1 MGKEKMRLEFGREEG
16 HSFLPRRGKE
26 VLKNEEGINSS
37 LPLGKLAYSDL
48 LLEVYRLV
56 SVRRC
61 RYLNQTLQWREYSYR
76 MNKLTTL

>member
-1 MGKEKMRLEFGREEG
+1 MGKEKTGLEFGEKRGTHSCQEG
-16 HSFLPRRGKE
+16 GKE
-26 VLKNEEGINSS
+26 VLKKINSS

-48 LLEVYRLV
+48 LMEVYRLV